1 MKNSRDI
8 KKRLSSKERR
18 TQIID
23 AALSV
28 FAREGF
34 NGAKIKKIAEESGTS
49 EALIYRHFNT
59 KEDLYRT
66 ALGEHLDAHSMS
78 VDCKTAMANKDDYG
92 VFGAFASH
100 VLDFY
105 RQDPRSIRLILFSAL
120 EGSPITG
127 AFHTIKEKTTIELLA
142 DYIEHRIKDGA
153 FGKVNAQLASQLFIE
168 SIVMFIVD
176 REASLTTP
184 PVSSTDEEAV
194 DTMVKIFVDGLG
206 ANAITD

>member
-1 MKNSRDI
+1 MNNGREI
-8 KKRLSSKERR
+8 KKRLNNKERR
-18 TQIID
+18 AQIID
-23 AALSV
+23 AALNV

-34 NGAKIKKIAEESGTS
+34 NGAKIKKIAGEAGAS
-49 EALIYRHFNT
+49 EALIYRHFKT

-66 ALGEHLDAHSMS
+66 ALGEHLDVHSMS
-78 VDCKTAMANKDDYG
+78 VDCKAAMANRDDYG

-105 RQDPRSIRLILFSAL
+105 RRDSRSIRLILFSAL

-142 DYIEHRIKDGA
+142 DYIKQRIKEAA
-153 FGKVNAQLASQLFIE
+153 FKKANAHLVSQLFIE

-184 PVSSTDEEAV
+184 PISPDEEAV
-194 DTMVKIFVDGLG
+194 DTMVKIFVDGLK